1 MSNNKIL
8 KDILKEKSLKDK
20 YWKEINIDNENIK
33 TASIH
38 KNNNIRV
45 LATLLNDYSK
55 PMKIKNI
62 KSIYNI

>member
-8 KDILKEKSLKDK
+8 KDILKENKLKDK
-20 YWKEINIDNENIK
+20 YWKEINVDNENIK

-45 LATLLNDYSK
+45 LATLLNDDSK

>member
-20 YWKEINIDNENIK
+20 YWKEINVDNENIK

-45 LATLLNDYSK
+45 LATLLNDDSK